1 MKEKLNSLKNRIIDN
16 FNKNRIPVIIMLL
29 LWIFV
34 VIFTLSSYSNTLG
47 KISSGNE
54 FFDNVIELADDLKV
68 TESLPVVEDAESV
81 AIKFATFARRNNG
94 SFNVKVTGETSKKV
108 YADKTIKVSGIQDN
122 ALFRCLPLPPL
133 HSVLLS
139 LRPASCTQVRHRFA

>member
-34 VIFTLSSYSNTLG
+34 VVFTLSSYSNTLG

-54 FFDNVIELADDLKV
+54 FFDNVVELADDLL
-68 TESLPVVEDAESV
+68 SNLLHLPEEIMVHLMS
-81 AIKFATFARRNNG
+81 R
-94 SFNVKVTGETSKKV
+94 
-108 YADKTIKVSGIQDN
+108 
-122 ALFRCLPLPPL
+122 
-133 HSVLLS
+133 
-139 LRPASCTQVRHRFA
+139 